1 MFKEVWCDQE
11 SKITYKD
18 YYKKIFDIIVVSFL
32 SKQRINTKG
41 TVKHTSSLKVSVFD
55 SGIVVYDYIHG
66 QSYGKAVHLCF

>member
-1 MFKEVWCDQE
+1 MIKRARLPIR
-11 SKITYKD
+11 IT
-18 YYKKIFDIIVVSFL
+18 YKKIFDIIVVSFL

-41 TVKHTSSLKVSVFD
+41 TVKHSSSLKVSVFD